1 MNIWVPTALRLPLS
15 PCLWPCISF
24 CPSFTS
30 CVVLYVLVPSFGQ
43 FHACTKHYCFV
54 WNEWGRY
61 SGTCVAFA
69 WGTRPGVEYVFDH
82 SPWPYCEYLHFYL
95 WEPNPGDG
103 VPETC
108 GVLSR
113 SLSFREAVHG
123 LDAGGPAQESFGPET
138 TDRSMSWEETQKWKA
153 LQRVKALNGSLHL
166 TAGTTDMQA
175 WTFGF

>member
-1 MNIWVPTALRLPLS
+1 MSPPVYVFLSVP
-15 PCLWPCISF
+15 
-24 CPSFTS
+24 PSFLVWS
-30 CVVLYVLVPSFGQ
+30 CMPWYLVLANFMCVQNTIVFL
-43 FHACTKHYCFV
+43 
-54 WNEWGRY
+54 WNEWGDY
-61 SGTCVAFA
+61 SGTHVAFA
-69 WGTRPGVEYVFDH
+69 WDTRPGVECVFDH
-82 SPWPYCEYLHFYL
+82 SLLPYCEYLHFYI

-138 TDRSMSWEETQKWKA
+138 TDRSMSWEETQRWKA
-153 LQRVKALNGSLHL
+153 LQRAKALNWSLHL
-166 TAGTTDMQA
+166 IAGTTDMQA